1 MTSLSS
7 EGRNRT
13 ALVLGGASGI
23 GEACSRLLAERGWK
37 VAVADIAGRQAIELA
52 AEFGGTGHEVDIAD
66 ASSVTRLVQDVER
79 DVGPIHAAVIT
90 AAIVQPIPHRPE
102 TFPQDEWDRILA
114 IDLRGAYLACAAI
127 GRAMLPR
134 RRGSI
139 VTFGSMAA
147 HRSMPLHSYG
157 PAKAGV
163 ALLTQ
168 NLAAE
173 WGPAGIR
180 VNCISPGLTLT
191 RALKQAVAEGTRKT
205 DAIAASTA
213 LGRLVEPLET
223 ARAVAFLLSDRA
235 SATTGAILPVDAGFL
250 AGSTWAMFG
259 GPRASR
265 VRDEPDNG
273 ADDAT
278 TSG

>member
-1 MTSLSS
+1 MMTQSS

-23 GEACSRLLAERGWK
+23 GEACSTLLAERGWK
-37 VAVADIAGRQAIELA
+37 VAVADIAGKQAMELA
-52 AEFGGTGHEVDIAD
+52 AELGGTGHQVDIAD
-66 ASSVTRLVQDVER
+66 ASSVTRLIKEVESGT
-79 DVGPIHAAVIT
+79 GPIEAAVVT
-90 AAIVQPIPHRPE
+90 AAVVQPIPYRPE
-102 TFPQDEWDRILA
+102 EFPQDEWDRILD

-127 GRAMLPR
+127 ARVMLPR

-157 PAKAGV
+157 LAKAGV
-163 ALLTQ
+163 AMMTQ

-180 VNCISPGLTLT
+180 INCISPGLTLT
-191 RALKQAVAEGTRKT
+191 RALKQAVVEGTRKI

-213 LGRLVEPLET
+213 LGRLVEPPET
-223 ARAVAFLLSDRA
+223 ARAVAFLVSDRA
-235 SATTGAILPVDAGFL
+235 SATTGTILPVDAGFL
-250 AGSTWAMFG
+250 AGSSWAMFG
-259 GPRASR
+259 GPRPSR
-265 VRDEPDNG
+265 ALPGGE
-273 ADDAT
+273 
-278 TSG
+278 

>member
-1 MTSLSS
+1 MTGKIS
-7 EGRNRT
+7 EGRGRV

-23 GEACSRLLAERGWK
+23 GEACSGLLAGRGWK
-37 VAVADIAGRQAIELA
+37 VAVADIAGERARSVAGEIGGHGYRVDIGDAESVDGLVAAVEAEMGAIE
-52 AEFGGTGHEVDIAD
+52 
-66 ASSVTRLVQDVER
+66 
-79 DVGPIHAAVIT
+79 AAVVT
-90 AAIVQPIPHRPE
+90 AAIVQPTPYRPE
-102 TFPQDEWDRILA
+102 VFPQDEWDRIIA

-180 VNCISPGLTLT
+180 VNCISPGLTMT
-191 RALKQAVAEGTRKT
+191 PALREAVAEGTRNV
-205 DAIAASTA
+205 DAIAQSTA
-213 LGRLVEPLET
+213 LGRLVEPEET
-223 ARAVAFLLSDRA
+223 ARAVAFLVSDRS
-235 SATTGAILPVDAGFL
+235 SATTGTILPVDAGFL
-250 AGSTWAMFG
+250 VASTWAMFG
-259 GPRASR
+259 GARGSR
-265 VRDEPDNG
+265 PLGE
-273 ADDAT
+273 AT
-278 TSG
+278 